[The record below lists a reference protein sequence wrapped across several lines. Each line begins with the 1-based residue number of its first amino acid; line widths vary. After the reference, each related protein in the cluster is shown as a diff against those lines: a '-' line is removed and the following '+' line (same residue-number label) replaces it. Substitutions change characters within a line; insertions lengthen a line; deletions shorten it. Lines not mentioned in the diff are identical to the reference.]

1 MSRREAAVALALLAA
16 GALGL
21 LAVFRGM
28 SGVPPAEVASTMTV
42 RPRDGED
49 VPDDEGF
56 AGEAPSQEEGQ
67 GEKGASGP
75 SEGGAVRFDGS
86 VEEVSSRLIE
96 EREGAG
102 DCILARAGYLDFT
115 GRVWGCVFQ
124 GNRWVEICLV
134 EEDGGG
140 EECSVRVWR
149 MDADDA
155 ARSLGV

>member
-1 MSRREAAVALALLAA
+1 MSRRETAVALALLAA

-21 LAVFRGM
+21 LAAFRGM
-28 SGVPPAEVASTMTV
+28 SGTPSAELASTATA
-42 RPRDGED
+42 RTRDGGDE
-49 VPDDEGF
+49 PDDEGF
-56 AGEAPSQEEGQ
+56 AVEAPSQEGGQ
-67 GEKGASGP
+67 GEKDASGP
-75 SEGGAVRFDGS
+75 PEGGAVRFDGS
-86 VEEVSSRLIE
+86 VEEVSSRVIG
-96 EREGAG
+96 ERERAG
-102 DCILARAGYLDFT
+102 DYILARAGYLDFT

-149 MDADDA
+149 MDADDV

>member
-21 LAVFRGM
+21 LAAFRGM
-28 SGVPPAEVASTMTV
+28 GGALPAEVASTVTA
-42 RPRDGED
+42 RTQDGGD
-49 VPDDEGF
+49 APDDEGF
-56 AGEAPSQEEGQ
+56 AVEAPSQEEGQ
-67 GEKGASGP
+67 GEKGTSGP
-75 SEGGAVRFDGS
+75 LEGDAARFDGS

-134 EEDGGG
+134 EEGGDGEG
-140 EECSVRVWR
+140 CSVRVWR
-149 MDADDA
+149 MDTDDA